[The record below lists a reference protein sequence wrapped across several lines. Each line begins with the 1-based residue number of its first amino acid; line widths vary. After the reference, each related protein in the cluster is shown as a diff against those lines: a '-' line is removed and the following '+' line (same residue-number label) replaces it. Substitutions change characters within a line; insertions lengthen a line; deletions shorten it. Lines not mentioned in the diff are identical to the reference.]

1 MNKFLLK
8 AIITCVVITCI
19 FLIFK
24 IFGQENGTILL
35 LSLIFTDTIYDEF
48 VDKNK

>member
-1 MNKFLLK
+1 MKNFLLK
-8 AIITCVVITCI
+8 MIIGCIVIVCI
-19 FLIFK
+19 MLIFK
-24 IFGQENGTILL
+24 IIGQENGTILL